1 MTTKWKDLRDD
12 LLASPEAKVAYERAR
27 RDYELGVQIRQLRE
41 AAGINQTELAR
52 RMGTSQPA
60 VARLEAGGGTPKLDT
75 LEHAAAA
82 LGAELI
88 VQLIPAKPKLRA
100 VDAKTKPAR
109 PATKPAG
116 G

>member
-1 MTTKWKDLRDD
+1 MTTKWKDLRGD
-12 LLASPEAKVAYERAR
+12 LLDSPEAKLAYERAR

-75 LEHAAAA
+75 LERAAAA
-82 LGAELI
+82 LGAVLT
-88 VQLIPAKPKLRA
+88 VQFIPAA
-100 VDAKTKPAR
+100 
-109 PATKPAG
+109 
-116 G
+116 